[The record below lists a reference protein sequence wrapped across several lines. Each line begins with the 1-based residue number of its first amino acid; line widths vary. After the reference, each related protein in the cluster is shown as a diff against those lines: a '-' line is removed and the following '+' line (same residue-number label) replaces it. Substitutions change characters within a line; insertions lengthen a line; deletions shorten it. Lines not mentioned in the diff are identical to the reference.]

1 MELMR
6 RKHSINLSSRPQ
18 RAARRAG
25 TQNGEAINRCA
36 GSRIN
41 ARAFSGMTVIL
52 LWFFCVLPSHAQ
64 ELHPL
69 TPHPEG
75 VAWPTDGWEYGELP
89 AETAALVQP
98 LIDRAMASEKPD
110 AMGETRAIVIV
121 HGGKIVFETYRE
133 GFTKDTKQLS
143 WSMAKSVTSALV
155 GRAVYVGMI
164 ESIDDPMPTPF
175 PDGDPRADIS
185 WRHWLNMTEGLDYHE
200 ISDVPL
206 QENDIAQMLF
216 GRGRYDV
223 VQYMVDELPPQD
235 TPGEIWKYSTA
246 GYHMIGK
253 ALQDLINPT
262 GGTLQE
268 FNEEKWQEATKFI
281 IKRNSERL
289 STDKV
294 SLMKSQF
301 EYRNEWSLRDK
312 YAYLRAAPIVGFAN
326 TNLFDFMGGRARPE
340 FDAAGTYLGG
350 SNVWASAH
358 DYAKFGYLYLRDG
371 VWEGERLL
379 PEGWV
384 DFSRTK
390 TTGTNNNTYGAGFWI
405 TAYGEEPTTD
415 QAPRTP
421 PWDAFNANG
430 SEGQTIW
437 IVPSRD
443 LVIVRTGQMANTME
457 NWNMLFEWCQEIA
470 RAFPEVQD

>member
-1 MELMR
+1 MAG
-6 RKHSINLSSRPQ
+6 KHSINLSSRPQ

-52 LWFFCVLPSHAQ
+52 FWLFCGLPSHAQ

-98 LIDRAMASEKPD
+98 LVDRAMASEKPGP
-110 AMGETRAIVIV
+110 MGQTRAIVIV

-155 GRAVYVGMI
+155 GRAVHLELI
-164 ESIDDPMPTPF
+164 EDIDDPMPTPF
-175 PDGDPRADIS
+175 PDGDPRGEIS
-185 WRHWLNMTEGLDYHE
+185 WSQWLNMTEGLDYHE

-216 GRGRYDV
+216 GRGRHDV
-223 VQYMVDELPPQD
+223 VQYMVVELPPQD

-246 GYHMIGK
+246 GYHMIGW
-253 ALQDLINPT
+253 ALQQFSDVEVDLSICAE
-262 GGTLQE
+262 GRDVEDSIVGCE
-268 FNEEKWQEATKFI
+268 G
-281 IKRNSERL
+281 RL
-289 STDKV
+289 TASHISTPPSNV
-294 SLMKSQF
+294 
-301 EYRNEWSLRDK
+301 
-312 YAYLRAAPIVGFAN
+312 LRARSWARKMNSLGLLAGLGI
-326 TNLFDFMGGRARPE
+326 FDRIGIDAQPE

-384 DFSRTK
+384 DFSRSK

-470 RAFPEVQD
+470 RAFPEVGLAP